1 MSSSATSDT
10 AKRDGPVKP
19 GDTVAGKYRIERVL
33 GSSGMGI
40 VYLGTH
46 VDIEQLVAIK
56 FLLDAHRDPNALPR
70 FKREARALARVNSDH
85 VVRVLDVGEHEGAP
99 FIVMEYLAGDDL
111 LRTLR
116 KGGLLPIDRTCDIL
130 LQVCEGLAAAHS
142 VGCVHR
148 DLKPSNVF
156 LVEKPDGSTIAKII
170 DFGVAKLRDTH
181 LDPESSSSVDQLT
194 HTNTLIGSPR
204 YMSPEQAGASRDVD
218 QRADVWSLGIILHEM
233 LTGKP
238 AFKFENISQ
247 LLVAIMTEA
256 PRPVLEINPKAP
268 PALAQAVASALVK
281 KPEERTANVLDF
293 GQQLASFTPTG
304 LAHLERIARLLSAP
318 PPSLTSSPSISGPFP
333 ALRGGAITLDS
344 PSQTATGWDAPPKK
358 KSRSRAWLA
367 LGGAIALVA
376 VAGVAFVASSRYRA
390 AAPIAIATTATSTAP
405 PTVTN
410 TSATTTTT
418 TATQPASE
426 AVAIEALPTVPTNSV
441 RAHPGS
447 PISVAPQIHHGP
459 SGKAQPTAT
468 ASATATAAVPT
479 PTATATSTAMFDDP
493 R

>member
-1 MSSSATSDT
+1 MSSSATSET
-10 AKRDGPVKP
+10 AKRDGPVNP

-40 VYLGTH
+40 VYLAMH

-116 KGGLLPIDRTCDIL
+116 KGGLMPIDRTCDIL

-156 LVEKPDGSTIAKII
+156 LVEKPDGSMIAKII

-204 YMSPEQAGASRDVD
+204 YMAPEQAGASRDVD

-247 LLVAIMTEA
+247 LLVAIMTEP

-281 KPEERTANVLDF
+281 KPDERTANVLEF
-293 GQQLASFTPTG
+293 AQQLASFTPTG
-304 LAHLERIARLLSAP
+304 LGHLERIARLLQAP
-318 PPSLTSSPSISGPFP
+318 PPSLTSSPSLSGPFP
-333 ALRGGAITLDS
+333 AVRAGAAITID
-344 PSQTATGWDAPPKK
+344 SQTATGWDAPPKK
-358 KSRSRAWLA
+358 KTRSRAWLA
-367 LGGAIALVA
+367 IGGGIALVSL
-376 VAGVAFVASSRYRA
+376 AGVAVFAATHNRATAPITTIAAS
-390 AAPIAIATTATSTAP
+390 AAPPAITSTAAA
-405 PTVTN
+405 
-410 TSATTTTT
+410 AT
-418 TATQPASE
+418 TQPATDTV
-426 AVAIEALPTVPTNSV
+426 AVDALPTATASAI
-441 RAHPGS
+441 RSHPGS
-447 PISVAPQIHHGP
+447 PISITTQIHHGP
-459 SGKAQPTAT
+459 GAKPPPT
-468 ASATATAAVPT
+468 ASATATAAAATVAA